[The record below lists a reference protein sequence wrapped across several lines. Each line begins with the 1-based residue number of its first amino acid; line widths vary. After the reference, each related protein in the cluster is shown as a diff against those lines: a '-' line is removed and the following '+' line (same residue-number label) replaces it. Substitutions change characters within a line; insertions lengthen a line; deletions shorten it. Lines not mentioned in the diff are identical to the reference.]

1 VVKLEA
7 YFAAA
12 GWITDLLA
20 KLQYKWNMK
29 LPRVVDSGR
38 PGMRSDGRTAATSSH
53 SGSETI

>member
-1 VVKLEA
+1 VWLA
-7 YFAAA
+7 YFATA

-20 KLQYKWNMK
+20 KMQFKWNMK

-38 PGMRSDGRTAATSSH
+38 PGMRSDGRTAATSSGH